1 MDREAWLAAIHGVSK
16 SRTRLSD
23 WTELIRGLTV
33 VPPPYPPAHLMPAL
47 KCSKTILLKEGRKRQ
62 KVIFQREKENLS
74 CAIAHRHA
82 ALPAHCG
89 AGVCSRDLLSR
100 CLVGGQIQYEGL
112 RHLCARL
119 SAPPS
124 SRAPSVSGFDC
135 FQLPSV
141 FLERG
146 SSVPVKKGG
155 RLIDHWLSWF

>member
-1 MDREAWLAAIHGVSK
+1 MVLEKTLESPLDSK
-16 SRTRLSD
+16 EIKPVKPEFSL
-23 WTELIRGLTV
+23 EGL
-33 VPPPYPPAHLMPAL
+33 ML
-47 KCSKTILLKEGRKRQ
+47 KLKLQ
-62 KVIFQREKENLS
+62 YF
-74 CAIAHRHA
+74 AIAHRHA

-155 RLIDHWLSWF
+155 RLIDHWLS